1 MPPAPPPFRH
11 PAARAVLWVAVALST
26 GCSTKRGAD
35 GRAIDAGAASGSGAL
50 DPASPE
56 AVLARAAAGEE
67 PLDPL
72 ADPAADPTCRS
83 VPRGPEED
91 DPNVRRRTRREEDD
105 LFFEAKFE
113 AARDEASVGSDAAA
127 IELLTAALKLD
138 PKPPWDARFKALRAE
153 IKARH
158 LETEILRVDVRP
170 VRDYVPFDAAVDL
183 IVRLRN
189 VGKAEVVILP
199 PTSGPDAI
207 SGSSLVLTVKR
218 TDHDI
223 YEAELS
229 RTWTKVVP
237 LLAEGAEELRIPSET
252 VHEVR
257 VRVPPEDVGGA
268 VSGLR
273 VLELS
278 GDLRAGRIEAGIS
291 EPLGRVPIRPGRVVV
306 LPGNFE
312 PLAADPLGSLRKAA
326 EVTAPVHLLV
336 ASEFV
341 PPESRPEALRILAA
355 ALATGPAELHPAA
368 WSAIHLIRRA
378 AAGTPV
384 REMAR
389 PLMEAL
395 DAHPERAT
403 ELMDALRA
411 LTLVS
416 LAPDARLWDDWWR
429 RELAGPG
436 AVVKAQDDPDET
448 ARREAR
454 LPR

>member
-1 MPPAPPPFRH
+1 MPPPPPLFRR
-11 PAARAVLWVAVALST
+11 PAALPALLLSALLAG
-26 GCSTKRGAD
+26 GCSVKRGAD
-35 GRAIDAGAASGSGAL
+35 GRAIDVGSEAAAG
-50 DPASPE
+50 DPLSTDPE
-56 AVLARAAAGEE
+56 AVLARAAAGQA
-67 PLDPL
+67 PGDPF
-72 ADPAADPTCRS
+72 ADPALDPTSRS
-83 VPRGPEED
+83 IPRGPDED
-91 DPNVRRRTRREEDD
+91 DPNQRRRTRREEDD
-105 LFFEAKFE
+105 LFFEAKLE
-113 AARDEASVGSDAAA
+113 AARDEAAVGADESA
-127 IELLTAALKLD
+127 IVLLTAALKLD

-170 VRDYVPFDAAVDL
+170 VRDYVPFDVAVDL
-183 IVRLRN
+183 VVRLRN

-199 PTSGPDAI
+199 PTDGPDAV

-223 YEAELS
+223 YEAELA

-237 LLAEGAEELRIPSET
+237 LLPQGAEELRIPREG

-257 VRVPPEDVGGA
+257 VRVPPEDVGAA

-306 LPGNFE
+306 LPCGFE

-341 PPESRPEALRILAA
+341 APEARPEALRILAS
-355 ALATGPAELHPAA
+355 ALATGPSELRPAA
-368 WSAIHLIRRA
+368 LSAIHLIRRA
-378 AAGTPV
+378 AAGTAV

-395 DAHPERAT
+395 TAHPERAT

-429 RELAGPG
+429 RELVGPG
-436 AVVKAQDDPDET
+436 AVVKAQDDPDE
-448 ARREAR
+448 ASRREAR

>member
-1 MPPAPPPFRH
+1 VG
-11 PAARAVLWVAVALST
+11 RAVWR
-26 GCSTKRGAD
+26 C
-35 GRAIDAGAASGSGAL
+35 
-50 DPASPE
+50 
-56 AVLARAAAGEE
+56 AR
-67 PLDPL
+67 
-72 ADPAADPTCRS
+72 RS
-83 VPRGPEED
+83 R
-91 DPNVRRRTRREEDD
+91 
-105 LFFEAKFE
+105 
-113 AARDEASVGSDAAA
+113 
-127 IELLTAALKLD
+127 
-138 PKPPWDARFKALRAE
+138 
-153 IKARH
+153 RH

-326 EVTAPVHLLV
+326 EVTAPRAPL
-336 ASEFV
+336 ARRSSS
-341 PPESRPEALRILAA
+341 PESRPECAADLAA
-355 ALATGPAELHPAA
+355 ALATAGRVPAA
-368 WSAIHLIRRA
+368 WSAIHLIR
-378 AAGTPV
+378 
-384 REMAR
+384 
-389 PLMEAL
+389 
-395 DAHPERAT
+395 
-403 ELMDALRA
+403 
-411 LTLVS
+411 
-416 LAPDARLWDDWWR
+416 
-429 RELAGPG
+429 
-436 AVVKAQDDPDET
+436 
-448 ARREAR
+448 ARRR
-454 LPR
+454 GRRCGRWPGR

>member
-1 MPPAPPPFRH
+1 MAALLAGAC
-11 PAARAVLWVAVALST
+11 AAR
-26 GCSTKRGAD
+26 RGTD
-35 GRAIDAGAASGSGAL
+35 GRALDPGSGSGGPGAA
-50 DPASPE
+50 DPADI
-56 AVLARAAAGEE
+56 LAGRAAGDA
-67 PLDPL
+67 PVDPL
-72 ADPAADPTCRS
+72 ADPALDPTCRS
-83 VPRGPEED
+83 IPRGPEDD
-91 DPNVRRRTRREEDD
+91 DPNVRRRTKREEDD
-105 LFFEAKFE
+105 AFFEAKLE

-183 IVRLRN
+183 VVRLRN

-199 PTSGPDAI
+199 PTSGPDAV

-237 LLAEGAEELRIPSET
+237 LLPEGAQELRIPSEG

-306 LPGNFE
+306 LPANFE
-312 PLAADPLGSLRKAA
+312 PLAADPVGSLRKAVD
-326 EVTAPVHLLV
+326 VTAPVHLLV
-336 ASEFV
+336 AAEFLA
-341 PPESRPEALRILAA
+341 PEARPDALRILALALSTGAPELQPA
-355 ALATGPAELHPAA
+355 AL
-368 WSAIHLIRRA
+368 SAIHLIRRA
-378 AAGTPV
+378 AAGTAV
-384 REMAR
+384 RELAR

-436 AVVKAQDDPDET
+436 AVVKAQDDPDEA
-448 ARREAR
+448 ARHEAR